1 MKERIVAAFHW
12 LGQVFSAASIKF
24 YWDDGFSR
32 ASGLAYSTLFALV
45 PIIALS
51 FSVVS
56 QVFHVEEAQ
65 LRQFLETAL
74 PPLKNTEIP
83 ELQHLQAQA
92 VEKLEEFVMNV
103 GALNTVSLC
112 LLFFTGLALL
122 NTVESALNVVWRV
135 TSSGKLIGKFINFW
149 AVITLG
155 PVLLMVS
162 LIWTTQ
168 AIALSGVSAGHSV
181 GKFLV
186 PTIALWAAFTLLY
199 AKMPAARVRLRDAA
213 FGAFVAAL
221 LFELAKAGFA
231 YYLAYSATYT
241 KLYDVLAIIP
251 LFLFWLY
258 ITWVMLF
265 FGAEVSYQSGSLGV
279 LQERRKYAS
288 DLGEVGGLLGLKI
301 LNVIGEAFRK
311 GEPPPAE
318 GEIVARMG
326 TDPVLMRTCLDLL
339 TEAGILTAVDSE
351 IHGRALLIPPE
362 HLKLTRIFE
371 AFLSPSLRKKRK
383 KDGEIASSLDE
394 SFLATLKK
402 AFLLPGTQGKA
413 IGDLCLGD
421 FCAFDVPES
430 RDLPSH

>member
-1 MKERIVAAFHW
+1 MTNRIVSAFDW
-12 LGQVFSAASIKF
+12 LRQVFSSAANKF

-56 QVFHVEEAQ
+56 HVFNVEETQ
-65 LRQFLETAL
+65 LRQFLENAL
-74 PPLKNTEIP
+74 PPLKNTAIP
-83 ELQHLQAQA
+83 ELLLLQAQA
-92 VEKLEEFVMNV
+92 VEKLEEFVKNV
-103 GALNTVSLC
+103 GALNTVSLF

-135 TSSGKLIGKFINFW
+135 TSRGNFIGKFINFW

-155 PVLLMVS
+155 PVLIIVS

-168 AIALSGVSAGHSV
+168 AIAFSGVNAGPSV

-186 PTIALWAAFTLLY
+186 PTVALWVALTLLY
-199 AKMPAARVRLRDAA
+199 VKMPAARVRLRDAA

-251 LFLFWLY
+251 LFLLWLY
-258 ITWVMLF
+258 VTWVMVL
-265 FGAEVSYQSGSLGV
+265 FGAEVSYQSGSLGM
-279 LQERRKYAS
+279 LRERRKYAS

-301 LNVIGEAFRK
+301 LSVIGESFRK

-326 TDPVLMRTCLDLL
+326 TDPVLIRTCLDLL

-362 HLKLTRIFE
+362 SLKLARIFDAFLATSLRRRRKRDE
-371 AFLSPSLRKKRK
+371 EMESSLEESFVGVMRKTFLSPATEG
-383 KDGEIASSLDE
+383 KD
-394 SFLATLKK
+394 
-402 AFLLPGTQGKA
+402 

-421 FCAFDVPES
+421 FCSLGVQE
-430 RDLPSH
+430 